1 MYSLA
6 EPPASRAQIAAYR
19 NGSAYQLWQ
28 LHRLA
33 KEPDC
38 QKLLLDEDAV
48 TTLVPLLT
56 EPELAMGSASVLQR
70 LASKEGAD
78 KVLKAGKHPWHN
90 DRSAQRPHA
99 LTASRTCQSFP
110 PKEGARAVLACSML
124 VKHSHTLTASIAMA
138 DTKLQ

>member
-38 QKLLLDEDAV
+38 QRLLLDEDAV

-78 KVLKAGKHPWHN
+78 KVLKAGEHSQRMHSQHAALLRT
-90 DRSAQRPHA
+90 DRLVHMPECPAQ
-99 LTASRTCQSFP
+99 
-110 PKEGARAVLACSML
+110 
-124 VKHSHTLTASIAMA
+124 
-138 DTKLQ
+138 